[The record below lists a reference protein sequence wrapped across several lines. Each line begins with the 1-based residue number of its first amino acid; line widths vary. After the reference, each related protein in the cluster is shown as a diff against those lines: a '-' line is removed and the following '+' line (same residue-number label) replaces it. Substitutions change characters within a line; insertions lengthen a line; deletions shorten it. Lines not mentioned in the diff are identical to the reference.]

1 MPTTVQKVRG
11 RGLTCKE
18 YKTVQA
24 KLLLHVNYYQAQT
37 TSATWHIALYL
48 KVNFSYTVHISF
60 YTAEMCIFVP
70 VFKR

>member
-18 YKTVQA
+18 HKTVQA

-37 TSATWHIALYL
+37 ISA
-48 KVNFSYTVHISF
+48 VVHFSF
-60 YTAEMCIFVP
+60 YTAEMLCIFLLCS
-70 VFKR
+70 KRNTIHELVQQS